1 MSSFYNSYSNDS
13 ALTDPT
19 LGNIAILNGKLP
31 MRAKRNTAISKG
43 TLIIGDLGYFPILS
57 NIQNIMAGETKHPTD
72 RNILE
77 VAVSLT
83 AFFAHTFDTP
93 SFYVIYSSEKT
104 SIPFSIS
111 LLLMQN
117 ELRNPALPLAVAE
130 IRELTKISLLPVTD

>member
-1 MSSFYNSYSNDS
+1 LSSFYNSYSNDS

-19 LGNIAILNGKLP
+19 LGNIAILKGKLP
-31 MRAKRNTAISKG
+31 MRAKRNTAVSKG
-43 TLIIGDLGYFPILS
+43 TLIIGDLGYLPNLS
-57 NIQNIMAGETKHPTD
+57 NIQNIIAGETKHPTD

-83 AFFAHTFDTP
+83 AFFAHTFDIPT
-93 SFYVIYSSEKT
+93 FYVIYSSAKT

-130 IRELTKISLLPVTD
+130 IKELTKISLLPVTD